1 MQIACANACAPFLK
15 VLAIVMDVFTD
26 TEILCD
32 LLEAANKR
40 MVFVYLL
47 LDHSSVD
54 LFSEMCDKLQI
65 AEDLFKVLWLPG
77 ALGLRVV
84 CLTAGTLS

>member
-1 MQIACANACAPFLK
+1 
-15 VLAIVMDVFTD
+15 MDVFTD

-47 LDHSSVD
+47 LDHGNIN

-65 AEDLFKVLWLPG
+65 AEDLFKVLRLSAPSHFGSFGVG
-77 ALGLRVV
+77 ARLHWGHS
-84 CLTAGTLS
+84 TF

>member
-1 MQIACANACAPFLK
+1 
-15 VLAIVMDVFTD
+15 MDVFTD

-47 LDHSSVD
+47 LDHGNIN

-65 AEDLFKVLWLPG
+65 AEDLFKVLRLW
-77 ALGLRVV
+77 
-84 CLTAGTLS
+84 SS

>member
-1 MQIACANACAPFLK
+1 
-15 VLAIVMDVFTD
+15 MDVFTD

-47 LDHSSVD
+47 LDHGNIN

-65 AEDLFKVLWLPG
+65 AEDLFKVLHLSAPSHFGSFGVG
-77 ALGLRVV
+77 ARLHWGHS
-84 CLTAGTLS
+84 TF

>member
-1 MQIACANACAPFLK
+1 M
-15 VLAIVMDVFTD
+15 MDVFTD
-26 TEILCD
+26 TEIFCD

-47 LDHSSVD
+47 LDHGSIN

-65 AEDLFKVLWLPG
+65 AEDLFKVPWLCE
-77 ALGLRVV
+77 AIRLRFS
-84 CLTAGTLS
+84 CTTLGTLS

>member
-1 MQIACANACAPFLK
+1 M
-15 VLAIVMDVFTD
+15 LAIVMDVFTD

-47 LDHSSVD
+47 LDHGNLN

-65 AEDLFKVLWLPG
+65 AEDLFKVPRLS
-77 ALGLRVV
+77 ASSHVRHFGLEAR
-84 CLTAGTLS
+84 LHWGHSTL

>member
-1 MQIACANACAPFLK
+1 M
-15 VLAIVMDVFTD
+15 MDVFTD

-47 LDHSSVD
+47 LDHGSID

-65 AEDLFKVLWLPG
+65 SEDLFKVLWLCE
-77 ALGLRVV
+77 ALRLRFV
-84 CLTAGTLS
+84 CLTAGTETEA

>member
-1 MQIACANACAPFLK
+1 
-15 VLAIVMDVFTD
+15 MDVFTD

-47 LDHSSVD
+47 LDHGNIN

-65 AEDLFKVLWLPG
+65 AEDLFKVLWPCE
-77 ALGLRVV
+77 ALRLRFV
-84 CLTAGTLS
+84 CLTLGSLRQTHGDARVSPPRN